1 MTWSCVIYALEEIV
15 YKHAQRQGSYVIN
28 ASEDGCVSHV
38 DRKVVRSRE
47 ENMEMV
53 DAELLS
59 SKRGFIFQHL
69 SSLDNLQRGVKFD
82 QIGTFFSHAP
92 SSLDIK
98 EMLANSC
105 WNQYQATNCNIFGS
119 NTNRC
124 LFNKRA
130 ASKEWEN
137 TISPLLPSSCLSRC
151 QSGIYIDFFYLSV
164 SLLRL
169 PFIYIHIFCNE

>member
-1 MTWSCVIYALEEIV
+1 MINSKQVNAMTWSCVIYALEEIV
-15 YKHAQRQGSYVIN
+15 YKHAQRQGSYVIY
-28 ASEDGCVSHV
+28 ALEDGCVSHV

-69 SSLDNLQRGVKFD
+69 SSLDNLQIGVKFD

-105 WNQYQATNCNIFGS
+105 
-119 NTNRC
+119 
-124 LFNKRA
+124 
-130 ASKEWEN
+130 
-137 TISPLLPSSCLSRC
+137 
-151 QSGIYIDFFYLSV
+151 
-164 SLLRL
+164 
-169 PFIYIHIFCNE
+169 